1 MGKNQSI
8 DQTKKT
14 CYDARRLVLRRIAFL
29 GVFCAGQG
37 PHLISEQRVSM
48 PQIVTT
54 EMTELVSPGMANF
67 SGKMHGGELLK
78 LLDKAA
84 LTCGMRY
91 SGFYCVTLSVDKV
104 VFREPIYI
112 GEMVTLLATV
122 NYTGRTSMEIG
133 IKVIAENLKEKS
145 VRHTNTCFFTMI
157 AVDDDGK
164 PTKVPP
170 LILNTEEQRSRW
182 KSAEKRREMSME
194 LSSSKK
200 SA

>member
-1 MGKNQSI
+1 MLNA
-8 DQTKKT
+8 DLLLKKE
-14 CYDARRLVLRRIAFL
+14 
-29 GVFCAGQG
+29 
-37 PHLISEQRVSM
+37 SEETVM

-54 EMTELVSPGMANF
+54 ELTELVSPGMANF

-91 SGFYCVTLSVDKV
+91 SGKYCVTLSVDRV
-104 VFREPIYI
+104 VFREPIFI
-112 GEMVTLLATV
+112 GELVTLLATV

-133 IKVIAENLKEKS
+133 IKVIAEDLKGKS

-164 PTKVPP
+164 PTEVPK
-170 LILNTEEQRSRW
+170 LILNTDEQHSRW
-182 KSAEKRREMSME
+182 VSAEKRR
-194 LSSSKK
+194 K
-200 SA
+200 STMNLAKDLKESA